1 MRPLP
6 CILLLACAA
15 AGSAGRAAEPLDS
28 GACHDALQALQAHQQ
43 ASRAQSDKALPDAR
57 AEALRSQAARTCLGG
72 DGKPPP
78 PGQHVMQAPIS
89 VRPIAALRA
98 PAPRPAHPSV
108 PAALSSGVAPSTA
121 PAAAPAALTGCD
133 SSGCW
138 SADGVRL
145 RRDGPFLV
153 GPQGLCHAQGTQLV
167 CP

>member
-15 AGSAGRAAEPLDS
+15 ASLAARAAEPLDS
-28 GACHDALQALQAHQQ
+28 GACHEALQALQAHGQ
-43 ASRAQSDKALPDAR
+43 AAQALRDKGVPDAR

-78 PGQHVMQAPIS
+78 PGQRALQAPIS
-89 VRPIAALRA
+89 VRPVAALRA
-98 PAPRPAHPSV
+98 QAPGPPRPSV
-108 PAALSSGVAPSTA
+108 PAVGSPANVPANAPS
-121 PAAAPAALTGCD
+121 ALTGCD